1 MSRFALQRD
10 IKFFQSISRELVDAV
25 IDNIVTIYKM
35 STYETRTNIYGESL
49 NKLYLSGVDV
59 AALIERNDTE
69 TNYEGGYLPDVAQTV
84 TFRFNR
90 FSLEE
95 IDVYLEIGDIIYH
108 NDAYFE
114 ISNVREDQL
123 IGGRPE
129 EKYSVVVETFMSRI
143 STLQIEERIL

>member
-1 MSRFALQRD
+1 LSRFGLQRD
-10 IKFFQSISRELVDAV
+10 INFFQSISRELVDAV

-35 STYETRTNIYGESL
+35 ATYESRTNIYGESL
-49 NKLYLSGVDV
+49 NKLYLPGVDV
-59 AALIERNDTE
+59 AAIIERNDTE
-69 TNYEGGYLPDVAQTV
+69 TNYDGYLPDVGQSV

-90 FSLEE
+90 FSLEDVE
-95 IDVYLEIGDIIYH
+95 VYLEIGDIIYH

-129 EKYSVVVETFMSRI
+129 EKFSVVVEAFMSRI
-143 STLQIEERIL
+143 STLQIEERVL